1 MKQPCISGC
10 PPTQSWGLTTHPELG
25 THTVLISIDA
35 EIDLCNPVE
44 GGTAIHGGHS
54 ARSRQGLRHPTDCCA
69 CPRLHLAGKRARPT
83 GVDVSAGGHVVQADR
98 DLDGGGGPC
107 PPPWAHSVPGLH
119 GDDLPSWRC
128 PSLAPPTVTLSH
140 TCFQLRKW
148 PNGLQAQAGQG
159 HTEDSAPPK
168 MDRGQGS
175 GQ

>member
-1 MKQPCISGC
+1 MLK
-10 PPTQSWGLTTHPELG
+10 
-25 THTVLISIDA
+25 LISAILSKGA
-35 EIDLCNPVE
+35 LQYT
-44 GGTAIHGGHS
+44 GGTQHVA
-54 ARSRQGLRHPTDCCA
+54 ARACDTPRTIVRAPGCTSQGTEQGPQGWTSLQAATWCQQ
-69 CPRLHLAGKRARPT
+69 T
-83 GVDVSAGGHVVQADR
+83 GTLTEGS
-98 DLDGGGGPC
+98 GPC

-119 GDDLPSWRC
+119 GDDLPSWGC

-148 PNGLQAQAGQG
+148 PNGLQAQARQG